1 MKSRCC
7 GRSISTS
14 SGWGSFT
21 PRIISASS
29 KTAAASGRMRA
40 PCAVYSSSG
49 IVLPTPASDW
59 MSTSWPFSTSSL
71 TPAGVSDTR
80 YSSVLISVGTPT
92 FIRCG
97 SSLSCH

>member
-1 MKSRCC
+1 MNSRWS

-14 SGWGSFT
+14 SGCGSLT

-29 KTAAASGRMRA
+29 NTAAASGTMRA

-49 IVLPTPASDW
+49 IVLPTPAPDW
-59 MSTSWPFSTSSL
+59 ISTSCPCSTSSL

-92 FIRCG
+92 FM
-97 SSLSCH
+97 SLSVLPLTT